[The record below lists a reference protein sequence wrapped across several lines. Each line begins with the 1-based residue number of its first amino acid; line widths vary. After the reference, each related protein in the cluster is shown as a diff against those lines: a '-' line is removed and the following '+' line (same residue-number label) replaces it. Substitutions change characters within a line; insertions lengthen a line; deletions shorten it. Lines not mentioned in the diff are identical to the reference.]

1 MLNIG
6 QSTPKEQKK
15 FLIDAI
21 EKALLEA
28 PDKPIRK
35 KGDLVDLY
43 FKNEQANG
51 TISIQVPDAGRYSI
65 LNTKSVLEQFKR
77 KVKNFPSTQMTYKTI
92 NPPSTRPTGRRIMDF
107 AGEYT
112 IPYSPKYAPTHLE
125 AKGAYYED
133 GWYSDGTYLIK
144 SEKPKTKTPYQPMP
158 PPGVRS
164 FLETKDTELYPAT
177 LGAEYYVNPTGEKE
191 DNVLHLDVYSQGM
204 PYGNGQNR
212 TEAVFNPEIIDVIL
226 KKYPKSETFLRNDG
240 MLFFKVD
247 GETVAAA
254 VRMNLGEGVGI
265 SDFAKSRRPINRT

>member
-51 TISIQVPDAGRYSI
+51 TISIQIPDAGRYSI
-65 LNTKSVLEQFKR
+65 LNTKSVLERFKSKTKKYPVTNK
-77 KVKNFPSTQMTYKTI
+77 KVLHS
-92 NPPSTRPTGRRIMDF
+92 PSTRRTGRRIMEF
-107 AGEYT
+107 AGEY
-112 IPYSPKYAPTHLE
+112 IKPYVPMKAPDHLE
-125 AKGAYYED
+125 TKGPFYED

-144 SEKPKTKTPYQPMP
+144 SAKPKTKRKPGPM

-177 LGAEYYVNPTGEKE
+177 LGAEHYVNPTGKKE

-212 TEAVFNPEIIDVIL
+212 TEAVFNPEVIDVIL
-226 KKYPKSETFLRNDG
+226 KKYPKAETFLRNDG

-254 VRMNLGEGVGI
+254 ASKNLGEGVGM